1 MPPAACAIDQPR
13 DRPPRADR
21 EPADALLGQSP
32 AMQRLISAIP
42 KLAASDATLL
52 IDGETG
58 TGKSVFAEAVHRAS
72 PRASRP
78 WIVVD
83 CSSIPPTL
91 VESVLFGHD
100 KGAFTGATA
109 ARPGAFEAADGGTVF
124 LDEIGELPAEMQ
136 PKLLRLLETRTV
148 TRIGRVEAQT
158 LDVRIIAATHRDL
171 SDMVR
176 RGGFRSDLY
185 YRLNVVRVHIPPL
198 RERREDIALL
208 CARFFAEAGQRR
220 PSDAQLA
227 AFASRDW
234 PGNIRELRHAIASA
248 ALLEEVG
255 GTTRRASATTRG
267 AGLRRER
274 ALRPRAAVPRCQ
286 GADHRPLG
294 AVVSARAD
302 HADRREPVAGGAHRA
317 DGSSVPAR
325 AAAAP
330 WRALSW
336 RRSLVR
342 TARGGR
348 PPRTSGRA
356 AAA

>member
-1 MPPAACAIDQPR
+1 
-13 DRPPRADR
+13 
-21 EPADALLGQSP
+21 
-32 AMQRLISAIP
+32 MQRLISAIP

-255 GTTRRASATTRG
+255 GLLGEPAPQPVAPAFDASERFDPALPFRDAKEQITARWERWYLHELITRTGGNLSQAARTAQMDRRYLREL
-267 AGLRRER
+267 LRRH
-274 ALRPRAAVPRCQ
+274 
-286 GADHRPLG
+286 G
-294 AVVSARAD
+294 
-302 HADRREPVAGGAHRA
+302 
-317 DGSSVPAR
+317 
-325 AAAAP
+325 
-330 WRALSW
+330 
-336 RRSLVR
+336 VR
-342 TARGGR
+342 
-348 PPRTSGRA
+348 
-356 AAA
+356 